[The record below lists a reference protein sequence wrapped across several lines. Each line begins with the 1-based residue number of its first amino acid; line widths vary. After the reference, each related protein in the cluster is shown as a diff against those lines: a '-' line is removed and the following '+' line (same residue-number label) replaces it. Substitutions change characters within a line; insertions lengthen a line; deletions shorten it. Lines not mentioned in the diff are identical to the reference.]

1 MNYSEIKTCDIA
13 NGTGVR
19 TTLFV
24 SGCRN
29 HCEGCFQ
36 PETWNFDFGKPFDE
50 KVWEEILDSMIPS
63 YVHGLTLLGGDPFE
77 EENQEALVPFMREF
91 KKRFP
96 NVADYSGAEHPSKNV
111 WAFTGYLF
119 DDLLPGG
126 KKHTE
131 YTDELLSY
139 IDVLIDGPFIQEKK
153 NLMLKFRGSE
163 NQRLIDMNEYRR
175 SGKIVTILGS

>member
-1 MNYSEIKTCDIA
+1 MYYSEIKTCDIA

-29 HCEGCFQ
+29 HCKGCFQ
-36 PETWNFDFGKPFDE
+36 PETWDFSFGKPFDE
-50 KVWEEILDSMIPS
+50 QAQEEILSSLIPN

-77 EENQEALVPFMREF
+77 EENQEALVLFMREF

-96 NVADYSGAEHPSKNV
+96 DVMDYSGNAHPSKNV

-119 DDLLPGG
+119 EDLLPGG
-126 KKHTE
+126 KKHTQH
-131 YTDELLSY
+131 TDELLSY
-139 IDVLIDGPFIQEKK
+139 VDVLVDGPFIEEKK

-163 NQRLIDMNEYRR
+163 NQRLIDMKEYRR

>member
-13 NGTGVR
+13 NGLGVR

-29 HCEGCFQ
+29 CCKGCFQ
-36 PETWNFDFGKPFDE
+36 PETWDFGYGKDFDE
-50 KVWEEILDSMIPS
+50 NAQEEIFTSMIPD
-63 YVHGLTLLGGDPFE
+63 YVKGLTLLGGDPFE
-77 EENQEALVPFMREF
+77 EENQEALLPFMREL

-96 NVADYSGAEHPSKNV
+96 NVEDTKGNFHASKDV

-119 DDLLPGG
+119 DDLKEGG
-126 KKHTE
+126 KKHTP

-139 IDVLIDGPFIQEKK
+139 IDILVDGPFIEEQK

-175 SGKIVTILGS
+175 TGKIVTILGS